1 MPLCKGVCNI
11 LVVGDT
17 LINKESNRMTI
28 EVTVLISAV
37 SVAFA
42 IFFGLKSNRRND
54 VKEIEEKAT
63 RDATIIVKLDS
74 ISVDVKGIK
83 DDMSNINKKVDEID
97 KRVVIVEQ
105 STKSA
110 HKRLDGIIGKREDRD
125 NGDK

>member
-1 MPLCKGVCNI
+1 
-11 LVVGDT
+11 
-17 LINKESNRMTI
+17 MTI
-28 EVTVLISAV
+28 EVTLLISAV

-54 VKEIEEKAT
+54 VKEIEEKAM
-63 RDATIIVKLDS
+63 RDATIITKLDS

>member
-1 MPLCKGVCNI
+1 
-11 LVVGDT
+11 
-17 LINKESNRMTI
+17 MTI
-28 EVTVLISAV
+28 EITVLISAV

-54 VKEIEEKAT
+54 VKEIEEKAM
-63 RDATIIVKLDS
+63 RDATIITKLDS

>member
-17 LINKESNRMTI
+17 LNNKESNRMTI